1 LESDSIVFLW
11 SLCNDKTKVY
21 VALEKNIY
29 SNDEAK
35 DLLMAYSYF
44 FKKKVLFTHP
54 KAINAILTIE
64 KRMRVTEDAM
74 PTGTALELNGVYYYA
89 LLFR

>member
-1 LESDSIVFLW
+1 
-11 SLCNDKTKVY
+11 
-21 VALEKNIY
+21 
-29 SNDEAK
+29 
-35 DLLMAYSYF
+35 MAYSYF
-44 FKKKVLFTHP
+44 FKKGLFTHP

-89 LLFR
+89 YYYSAK